1 MLFRVRLVPLQL
13 GTTSLKP
20 ITISIPY
27 DARTVAGSG
36 GTFTVAR
43 LSNETDDSWELLP
56 TRMTKTWVWIRR
68 YVADAREQSGQRE
81 VNGYW

>member
-1 MLFRVRLVPLQL
+1 
-13 GTTSLKP
+13 
-20 ITISIPY
+20 
-27 DARTVAGSG
+27 VAGSG